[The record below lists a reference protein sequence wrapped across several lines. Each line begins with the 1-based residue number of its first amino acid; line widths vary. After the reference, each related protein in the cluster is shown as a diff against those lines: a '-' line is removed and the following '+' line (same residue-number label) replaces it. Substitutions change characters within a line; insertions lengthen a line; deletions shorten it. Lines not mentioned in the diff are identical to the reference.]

1 MPHRIVSIPDDP
13 KAAGARSAKF
23 LAATERMRV
32 IGRLSASMKTTQQQD
47 AIARVDNR
55 VDTLRKHR
63 GTPTKK
69 RGGKL
74 RGSDDQ
80 NET

>member
-1 MPHRIVSIPDDP
+1 
-13 KAAGARSAKF
+13 
-23 LAATERMRV
+23 MRV

-47 AIARVDNR
+47 AISDNR

-63 GTPTKK
+63 GASTEK

-80 NET
+80 IGAHGHENRYWSLVHGAKGYRDELHEA